1 MKNDSALI
9 STSIL
14 TAIWEETRKDN
25 IELITPFIKYLIYK
39 KYKIGEVVDREQIID
54 GLKTEFSFNDFPHA
68 VLEVIFKRMAR
79 NHILVRN
86 DNEFILKSELKEDYN
101 IFINR
106 LGQAK
111 QNMNDVINS
120 LYEHLKGE
128 KISGITKEETK
139 LALANFIDCYGYN
152 TYKNILSTKTI
163 NPKSDY
169 INYCIGEYIYFE
181 SQKNSELFSQ
191 LLSIFEGYM
200 IANVIYMQIENDNK
214 STLKNLTCYLDAP
227 FILRVLGYKTN
238 EENVSALELFNLLKK
253 YKANICCFEHNYQE
267 VINIMTFYK
276 KHIGT
281 FQESTLEYF
290 DLKEYNETQVDMAIS
305 NLENR
310 FRELGIKI
318 VSTPEY
324 TEDKYK
330 DVINVASLEEKLK
343 DYYSNKEISYD
354 KGRAINNDVN
364 SVCAINMLRKGRK
377 FSRLENCTHIF
388 VTTFYYLKYA
398 SKQVMKEIDDLEI
411 GLVIDDLDLTTFL
424 WFKDFS
430 KNNELPKLR
439 LIENAIAAT
448 DPNPKII
455 EKANKYLEDI
465 KRDKLITDINGVT
478 QLLSTNY
485 LKYTSKDYIKMVENN
500 PDNVTKENFEQYI
513 KNKDDEL
520 KRTKNEL
527 MDTKERSIK
536 KDVKIELMKK
546 NILDN
551 AENEIKVKTKK
562 ASFIANII
570 YYTVI
575 ISIIIFCFIMSI
587 ISYKNNQINIV
598 SVTMMIMGLFGV
610 MDTLIPKAK
619 FSYRLVEYI
628 CKKYEIKITKEEN
641 DKANKLIGDI

>member
-39 KYKIGEVVDREQIID
+39 NYKIGEVVDREQIIES
-54 GLKTEFSFNDFPHA
+54 LKTEFSFNDFPHA
-68 VLEVIFKRMAR
+68 VLEVILKRMAR

-86 DNEFILKSELKEDYN
+86 NNEFILNVELKEDYN
-101 IFINR
+101 IFSNR

-111 QNMNDVINS
+111 QNMNNVINS
-120 LYEHLKGE
+120 LYDHLKGE
-128 KISGITKEETK
+128 SISGITKEETK

-152 TYKNILSTKTI
+152 TYKNILSIKNI

-169 INYCIGEYIYFE
+169 INYCIGEYIYSE
-181 SQKNSELFSQ
+181 SQKNSEIFNQ

-214 STLKNLTCYLDAP
+214 STLKNLNCYLDAP

-238 EENVSALELFNLLKK
+238 EENISAQELFSLLKK

-318 VSTPEY
+318 VGTPEY
-324 TEDKYK
+324 TKDKYK
-330 DVINVASLEEKLK
+330 DVIDVVMLEEKLK
-343 DYYSNKEISYD
+343 DYYNNKEIGYD
-354 KGRAINNDVN
+354 KGKAITNDVN
-364 SVCAINMLRKGRK
+364 SVCAINMLRKGKK
-377 FSRLENCTHIF
+377 FSKLENCTHIF

-465 KRDKLITDINGVT
+465 KRDKLITDIDGVT

-527 MDTKERSIK
+527 IDTKERSIK
-536 KDVKIELMKK
+536 KDIKIGVMKQ

-551 AENEIKVKTKK
+551 AENEINRKTKRF
-562 ASFIANII
+562 SLILNII
-570 YYTVI
+570 YYMLAISVI
-575 ISIIIFCFIMSI
+575 TFCFIIFI
-587 ISYKNNQINIV
+587 ISYKNNQLNIV
-598 SVTMMIMGLFGV
+598 SVILMILGVLGLF
-610 MDTLIPKAK
+610 DTLIPKAK
-619 FSYRLVEYI
+619 NSYKMVKFI
-628 CKKYEIKITKEEN
+628 CKKYKIKVTKEEN